1 MKYLIM
7 ISFLFLVGCECGN
20 TSPDGKPI
28 RRATTNEGVTC
39 IHMGYHPSRDLYDR
53 SLCKESYGD
62 KLAPICYSVY
72 DASENTIVRDIDCKY
87 YDQVEET
94 SKIR

>member
-28 RRATTNEGVTC
+28 RKAITSNNMTC
-39 IHMGYHPSRDLYDR
+39 IGMGYHPARDIYDYR
-53 SLCKESYGD
+53 LCKETFGS
-62 KLAPICYSVY
+62 LPPICYRIY
-72 DASENTIVRDIDCKY
+72 DGDRTTVMRDIDCKY
-87 YDQVEET
+87 YGQVEET
-94 SKIR
+94 SQLK